1 MAILSTQNFLLSS
14 INNAGG
20 FSFTLEKIVLPLAIS
35 FFTFQQIAFLMDS
48 YRGIVKEYNFVNYA
62 LFVTFFPQLIAGPI
76 VHQKEIMPQFARQ
89 FRKDVVS
96 SFIATGVTLFAFGLF
111 KKVLIADSFSPV
123 AQAAFALASSGEQV
137 NFFYA
142 WKGAL
147 AYTLQLYFDFSGYS
161 DMAMGLGFLFG
172 IKLPLN
178 FNSPYKAYSIVD
190 FWRRWHITLSRFL
203 KEYLYFLSVG
213 AGMAKLLWLETFLLP
228 CCLVVFCTEPG
239 WTFVIWGGLHGIF
252 LIVNHIWSTANK
264 RFSFDNILFREFF
277 GVLPSSQ

>member
-1 MAILSTQNFLLSS
+1 M
-14 INNAGG
+14 
-20 FSFTLEKIVLPLAIS
+20 
-35 FFTFQQIAFLMDS
+35 
-48 YRGIVKEYNFVNYA
+48 
-62 LFVTFFPQLIAGPI
+62 
-76 VHQKEIMPQFARQ
+76 HQKEIMPQFARQ

-96 SFIATGVTLFAFGLF
+96 SSIATGVTLFAFGLF
-111 KKVLIADSFSPV
+111 KKVMIADSFSPI

-203 KEYLYFLSVG
+203 KEYLYFPLGGSRNGKIIMARNLFITMLLGGLWHG
-213 AGMAKLLWLETFLLP
+213 A
-228 CCLVVFCTEPG
+228 G

-252 LIVNHIWSTANK
+252 LIVNHIWSTTTQGFLLIT
-264 RFSFDNILFREFF
+264 FSFVSYF
-277 GVLPSSQ
+277 GVLPSSRLLLHG